1 MTRMTLA
8 LSVTA
13 DTPVRGTAN
22 PAPQGEAN
30 RPSFK
35 KSFPR
40 VAARLCAALTLA
52 AGLQVLTP
60 GPAAVATLPP
70 SILSSAAVA
79 GVSPSVGFI
88 PQRDPALFQAI
99 LADAFPIRP
108 ADPVS
113 TGTTRALD
121 PDELMQFGSRRAPRW
136 LVETILKAAEKTGV
150 DPVYMMT
157 LADVESSLLP
167 AAKAPTSSA
176 AGLFQFIDR
185 TWLEVLYMHGA
196 AHGFTAA
203 AAAIRMVDDEPVV
216 ADESQRSW
224 ILNLKRDPY
233 LSALMAGELI
243 RDIARELQANGER
256 ELTEAELYL
265 AHFFGASSAIRFLAA
280 LDETPDASA
289 TRLFPRAAKA
299 NLGLFSEKAGRKRRS
314 VTVSELYD
322 RIDSKIVR
330 RLNFYDKV
338 ARGKER
344 PRITLEAAATQDP

>member
-1 MTRMTLA
+1 MTKMTLA
-8 LSVTA
+8 PRATA
-13 DTPVRGTAN
+13 DAPVRGTAN
-22 PAPQGEAN
+22 PALQSEAN

-40 VAARLCAALTLA
+40 IAARLGAVAALA
-52 AGLQVLTP
+52 AGFQILTP
-60 GPAAVATLPP
+60 GPAAVATLSPTL
-70 SILSSAAVA
+70 LSSRIAVTAPAAR
-79 GVSPSVGFI
+79 SV
-88 PQRDPALFQAI
+88 PQRDAALFRAI
-99 LADAFPIRP
+99 LAEAFPARP
-108 ADPVS
+108 SDPVV
-113 TGTTRALD
+113 TGTVQTPD
-121 PDELMQFGSRRAPRW
+121 PDEMMQFGARRAPRW

-203 AAAIRMVDDEPVV
+203 AAAIKMVDDEPVLV
-216 ADESQRSW
+216 DESQRPW
-224 ILNLKRDPY
+224 ILGLKRDPY
-233 LSALMAGELI
+233 LAGLMAGELI
-243 RDIARELQANGER
+243 RDIGRELQANGER

-265 AHFFGASSAIRFLAA
+265 AHFFGASAAIRFLAA
-280 LDETPDASA
+280 LDESPDASA
-289 TRLFPRAAKA
+289 TRLFPKAAKA
-299 NLGLFSEKAGRKRRS
+299 NAGLFSEKAGKKRRS

-338 ARGKER
+338 ARTNDR
-344 PRITLEAAATQDP
+344 PRITLEAAVTPEP

>member
-1 MTRMTLA
+1 MTLA
-8 LSVTA
+8 LRATA
-13 DTPVRGTAN
+13 DTPVHGTAN
-22 PAPQGEAN
+22 PAAHSEAN
-30 RPSFK
+30 SPSFK

-40 VAARLCAALTLA
+40 TAAKVCAALALA
-52 AGLQVLTP
+52 AGLQALTP

-70 SILSSAAVA
+70 ALLATRLAAVA
-79 GVSPSVGFI
+79 PTAGLV

-99 LADAFPIRP
+99 LAEAFPPRP
-108 ADPVS
+108 ADPVT
-113 TGTTRALD
+113 TGSVQMQD
-121 PDELMQFGSRRAPRW
+121 PDEMMQFGARRAPRW
-136 LVETILKAAEKTGV
+136 LVETILKASEKTGV

-167 AAKAPTSSA
+167 GAKAPTSSA
-176 AGLFQFIDR
+176 AGLYQFIDR

-196 AHGFTAA
+196 THGFTAA
-203 AAAIRMVDDEPVV
+203 AAAIKMVDDDPVLV
-216 ADESQRSW
+216 DESQRSW
-224 ILNLKRDPY
+224 ILGLKRDPY

-280 LDETPDASA
+280 LDENPDASA

-299 NLGLFSEKAGRKRRS
+299 NAGLFSEKAGKKRRS

-338 ARGKER
+338 AHTNER
-344 PRITLEAAATQDP
+344 PKIILEAAATPEP

>member
-1 MTRMTLA
+1 MTKMTLA
-8 LSVTA
+8 LRATA

-22 PAPQGEAN
+22 PAAQSEAN
-30 RPSFK
+30 PPTFK

-40 VAARLCAALTLA
+40 IAARLCAVAALA
-52 AGLQVLTP
+52 AGFQILTP
-60 GPAAVATLPP
+60 GPAAVATLSPAL
-70 SILSSAAVA
+70 LSAPVAASASAA
-79 GVSPSVGFI
+79 GFL
-88 PQRDPALFQAI
+88 PQRDAALFQAI
-99 LADAFPIRP
+99 LAEAFPARTSDP
-108 ADPVS
+108 AT
-113 TGTTRALD
+113 TGTVKTQD
-121 PDELMQFGSRRAPRW
+121 PDEMMQFGSRRAPRW

-203 AAAIRMVDDEPVV
+203 AAAIKMVDDEPVLV
-216 ADESQRSW
+216 NESQRAW
-224 ILNLKRDPY
+224 ILGLKRDPY
-233 LSALMAGELI
+233 LAGLMAGELI
-243 RDIARELQANGER
+243 RDVSRELRANGER

-265 AHFFGASSAIRFLAA
+265 AHFFGASSATRFLAA
-280 LDETPDASA
+280 LDERPDASA
-289 TRLFPRAAKA
+289 TQLFPRAAKA
-299 NLGLFSEKAGRKRRS
+299 NAGLFSEKAGKKRRS

-338 ARGKER
+338 ARANDR
-344 PRITLEAAATQDP
+344 PRITLEAAIAPEP

>member
-8 LSVTA
+8 LRATA
-13 DTPVRGTAN
+13 DTPLRGADTRE
-22 PAPQGEAN
+22 PQGDTN
-30 RPSFK
+30 RPTFK
-35 KSFPR
+35 KSLPR
-40 VAARLCAALTLA
+40 LAARLAAALALA
-52 AGLQVLTP
+52 AGVQVLTT

-70 SILSSAAVA
+70 ALHSVAAAAPAA
-79 GVSPSVGFI
+79 GFSPV
-88 PQRDPALFQAI
+88 RDAALFQAI
-99 LADAFPIRP
+99 LADAFPTRP
-108 ADPVS
+108 ADPAA
-113 TGTTRALD
+113 TGSVRMPH
-121 PDELMQFGSRRAPRW
+121 PDEMMQFGARRAPRW
-136 LVETILKAAEKTGV
+136 LVETILKAADKTGV

-167 AAKAPTSSA
+167 GAKAPTSSA
-176 AGLFQFIDR
+176 AGLYQFIDR

-196 AHGFTAA
+196 THGFSAA
-203 AAAIRMVDDEPVV
+203 ASAIKMVDDEPVV
-216 ADESQRSW
+216 DESQRSW
-224 ILNLKRDPY
+224 ILGLKRDPY

-243 RDIARELQANGER
+243 RDVARELQAKGER

-265 AHFFGASSAIRFLAA
+265 AHFFGASSAVRFLAA

-299 NLGLFSEKAGRKRRS
+299 NLSLFSEKAGKKRRS

-338 ARGKER
+338 ARTSEP
-344 PRITLEAAATQDP
+344 PRRILEAAAEQ